1 LQDSFVFTNFGA
13 LHQLFCKPEYFFM
26 LTAIKDLATGQR
38 KRFARLCAQCT
49 LPLDYRANRREF
61 ALLRSIFVNREY
73 ADLFPFYEPAVIV
86 DVGAHHG
93 YFSLFAS
100 RNAGPEAR
108 IYAFEPNRHNFARL
122 QQNLAACS
130 AANVKPF
137 HCAIGGEAGRGQLF
151 AGDSVNHSLRQ
162 DYRLAGGAGTSEEV
176 EVKTLAQVLDE
187 NQLERVDFLKLD
199 CEGAEYD
206 ILGQAPPQVL
216 ARCETIS
223 MEFHDLKDA
232 RYTGKVLAQQLLGQG
247 FEIWKFEHGPTNLDF
262 NYGKIVATRLF
273 RRWREAL

>member
-1 LQDSFVFTNFGA
+1 LPLSFVSRFLARFIN
-13 LHQLFCKPEYFFM
+13 LFYKPEYCFM
-26 LTAIKDLATGQR
+26 LTAIKDLATGKR
-38 KRFARLCAQCT
+38 RRFARLCAQCG
-49 LPLDYRANRREF
+49 LRLDYRANRREF
-61 ALLRSIFVNREY
+61 ALLRSIFVSREY
-73 ADLFPFYEPAVIV
+73 AALFPFYEPAVIL
-86 DVGAHHG
+86 DVGAHYG

-122 QQNLAACS
+122 QQNLAACG
-130 AANVKPF
+130 AANVRPF
-137 HCAIGGEAGRGQLF
+137 HCAIGGAAGRGQLF
-151 AGDSVNHSLRQ
+151 AGDSVNHSLRG
-162 DYRLAGGAGTSEEV
+162 DYRLAGTAGAPEEV

-187 NQLERVDFLKLD
+187 NQIDRVDFLKLD

-206 ILGQAPPQVL
+206 ILEQASPQVL

-232 RYTGKVLAQQLLGQG
+232 RHTGKTLARLLLGHG
-247 FEIWKFEHGPTNLDF
+247 FELSSFEHGPTNMDF

-273 RRWREAL
+273 RRWREAF